1 MPNLRKEIVKYLCL
15 ITVVMI
21 LTILAVSTVLQVSND
36 RKKALD
42 DSKAV
47 FGQIQQILDE
57 NEAELAEIKE
67 EYTRTCFYNATAI
80 SRLIQADHSVL
91 DSVEALR
98 EIAEFT
104 EVDEIHI
111 FDTTG
116 TIFTG
121 THPQYYNYSFDS
133 GEQMMFFKPMLTDKS
148 LKLVQDITPNTA
160 EQKLMQYSAVWS
172 DDGEFIVQIGMEP
185 VNVMKAAKKNEL
197 SYIFS
202 LLRVNTGVKLYAVD
216 PETGVIIGS
225 NLPDENGRTLK
236 DIGIDPEK
244 ALNETSG
251 FHAIVNKVDCFCVF
265 SQIDN
270 NLIGRII
277 PNDEL
282 FGYLFQNMMEL
293 AAGLLIIAVI
303 LVVTVS
309 GFTDKYVISNIY
321 EVNEKLGAIT
331 NGNLDETVDIQS
343 SIEFSELSSHI
354 NEMVRTLLANTD
366 KLSYVLNKTELHIG
380 VYEYNSNM
388 QGVRVTEY
396 LPQILGISGE
406 EKLKLFS
413 DHRLFKR
420 FIEELRR
427 CPISDTECIYSVD
440 EKGQHFVKLDEV
452 TRGNDI
458 LGIVIDVTEEVSV
471 MRRIEEE
478 RDIDMLTGLY
488 NRRGLDNKLKELF
501 SDPKN
506 VENGALIMIDS
517 DGLKNIN
524 DRYGHE
530 MGDVYLKKI
539 SEILCSF
546 EKDNFIAARQGGD
559 EFVVFIYRCSS
570 EREVL
575 DSIDKLKFMQNN
587 CVAQLSPDLSV
598 PLRFSF
604 GYSLTR
610 GHTNYSEL
618 LKAADEEMYESKRE
632 RKKEAMR

>member
-15 ITVVMI
+15 ITIVMI

-36 RKKALD
+36 KKKALD
-42 DSKAV
+42 DSEAV
-47 FGQIQQILDE
+47 FGQIQQILAE
-57 NEAELAEIKE
+57 NETELAEIKE

-80 SRLIQADHSVL
+80 SRLIQADPSIL
-91 DSVEALR
+91 DSVDAMK
-98 EIAEFT
+98 EIAGFT

-111 FDTTG
+111 FDKTG

-160 EQKLMQYSAVWS
+160 EHKLMQYSAVWS
-172 DDGEFIVQIGMEP
+172 ENGEFIVQIGMEP
-185 VNVMKAAKKNEL
+185 RNVMKAAKKNEL

-216 PETGVIIGS
+216 PESGVIVGS
-225 NLPDENGRTLK
+225 NLPDENGRTLQE
-236 DIGIDPEK
+236 IGIDIGEAK
-244 ALNETSG
+244 NNTNG
-251 FHAIVNKVDCFCVF
+251 FHATVNKEDCFCVF
-265 SQIDN
+265 THIDDK
-270 NLIGRII
+270 LIGRII

-282 FGYLFQNMMEL
+282 FGYLFQNILGL
-293 AAGLLIIAVI
+293 AAGLVIIAVI

-309 GFTDKYVISNIY
+309 GFTDKYVISKIY
-321 EVNEKLGAIT
+321 DVNEKLREISD
-331 NGNLDETVDIQS
+331 GNLDETVDIQS
-343 SIEFSELSSHI
+343 SLEFSELSSHI

-396 LPQILGISGE
+396 LPQILNISGE
-406 EKLKLFS
+406 ERLRVLT
-413 DHRLFKR
+413 DHRLFKKY
-420 FIEELRR
+420 IDDLRR
-427 CPISDTECIYSVD
+427 RPISDAENVYSVD
-440 EKGQHFVKLDEV
+440 EKGLHFVKLDEV
-452 TRGNDI
+452 TRGKDI
-458 LGIVIDVTEEVSV
+458 LGIVIDVTDEVSV

-478 RDIDMLTGLY
+478 RDIDLLTGLY
-488 NRRGLDNKLKELF
+488 NRRGLDNKLRELF

-506 VENGALIMIDS
+506 IENGALIMIDS
-517 DGLKNIN
+517 DGLKSIN
-524 DRYGHE
+524 DKYGHE

-539 SEILCSF
+539 AGIISSF
-546 EKDNFIAARQGGD
+546 ENGNFIAARQGGD
-559 EFVVFIYRCSS
+559 EFVVFMYRYSS
-570 EREVL
+570 ESDIL
-575 DSIDKLKFMQNN
+575 DNIDKLKFMQNN
-587 CVAQLSPDLSV
+587 CAAQLSPELSV

-610 GHTNYSEL
+610 GQTNYSEL
-618 LKAADEEMYESKRE
+618 LKAADDEMYKSKRE
-632 RKKEAMR
+632 RKKDTM

>member
-1 MPNLRKEIVKYLCL
+1 
-15 ITVVMI
+15 MI
-21 LTILAVSTVLQVSND
+21 LTILAVSMVLQVSNE
-36 RKKALD
+36 RQKALD
-42 DSKAV
+42 DSRAV
-47 FGQIQQILDE
+47 FGQIQQILAE

-80 SRLIQADHSVL
+80 SRLIQADPSVL
-91 DSVEALR
+91 DSVDALR

-111 FDTTG
+111 FDKTG

-160 EQKLMQYSAVWS
+160 EHKLMQYSAVWS
-172 DDGEFIVQIGMEP
+172 EDGEFIVQIGMEP
-185 VNVMKAAKKNEL
+185 INVMKAAKKNEL

-216 PETGVIIGS
+216 KESGVIVGS
-225 NLPDENGRTLK
+225 NLPDENGRTLE
-236 DIGIDPEK
+236 DIGIDMDK
-244 ALNETSG
+244 ALNESSG
-251 FHAIVNKVDCFCVF
+251 FHAVVNGEDCFCVF
-265 SQIDN
+265 IQTDN

-282 FGYLFQNMMEL
+282 FSYLFQNILEL
-293 AAGLLIIAVI
+293 AAGLVIIAVI

-321 EVNEKLGAIT
+321 DVNEKLGAIT

-396 LPQILGISGE
+396 LPQILGIIGE
-406 EKLKLFS
+406 EKLKVFS
-413 DHRLFKR
+413 DHKR
-420 FIEELRR
+420 FKEFIDELRR
-427 CPISDTECIYSVD
+427 RPIGDTENVFSVN

-458 LGIVIDVTEEVSV
+458 LGIVIDVTDEVMA

-478 RDIDMLTGLY
+478 RDIDLLTGLY

-506 VENGALIMIDS
+506 IENGALIMIDS
-517 DGLKNIN
+517 DGLKSIN

-539 SEILCSF
+539 SGIISSF
-546 EKDNFIAARQGGD
+546 EKGRFIAARQGGD
-559 EFVVFIYRCSS
+559 EFVVFMYRYSS
-570 EREVL
+570 EREIL
-575 DSIDKLKFMQNN
+575 DNIDELKFMQNN
-587 CVAQLSPDLSV
+587 CTAQLSPEISV

-610 GHTNYSEL
+610 GRTNYSEL
-618 LKAADEEMYESKRE
+618 LKAADDKMYESKRE
-632 RKKEAMR
+632 RKKEAMQLL